1 MRDIE
6 KLAISKAIKDRA
18 EKEARANLAPGIHNV
33 DTLVRVSG
41 SLTINPDETYIPTA
55 EIPVKAALALFIRYC
70 GITRD
75 AAENALVRAMTE
87 ALNREETGI
96 LKTMTILEEL
106 EEIAIID
113 DCTTRVMRLA
123 SRLPERTRKGKVLTN
138 LRVDTMDI
146 QR

>member
-6 KLAISKAIKDRA
+6 KLAISKAIKAAA
-18 EKEARANLAPGIHNV
+18 EKEARAALQPGVHQV
-33 DTLVRVSG
+33 DTLVRVHG
-41 SLTINPDETYIPTA
+41 SMTINEDERYIPTA

-106 EEIAIID
+106 EEITVID
-113 DCTTRVMRLA
+113 DCTARVMRLA
-123 SRLPERTRKGKVLTN
+123 SRLPEKTRKGKVLTN
-138 LRVDTMDI
+138 LQCETLNLR
-146 QR
+146 